1 MMQEDASLLRFYLVT
16 SSNDHQLKYK
26 SIWQSEQVALILN
39 YGRLGL
45 HLFCLPT
52 PTPPKLRGPPALN
65 ANHSAWIEKK
75 NQRWHFLIQELC

>member
-45 HLFCLPT
+45 HLLCLPT
-52 PTPPKLRGPPALN
+52 PTPPKLRPPPPALMP
-65 ANHSAWIEKK
+65 I
-75 NQRWHFLIQELC
+75 IQPE